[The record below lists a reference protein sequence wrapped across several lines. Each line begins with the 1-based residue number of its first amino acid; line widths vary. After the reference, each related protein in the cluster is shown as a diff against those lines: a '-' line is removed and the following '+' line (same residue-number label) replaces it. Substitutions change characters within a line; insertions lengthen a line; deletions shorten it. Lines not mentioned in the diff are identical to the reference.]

1 MNSDSVKQKVIYFIK
16 KYGITPK
23 EKWSQNFLVSYP
35 VITMAASYAK
45 GVVLEIG
52 PGLGVITA
60 ELAQRADK
68 VIAIEKDKTCVKI
81 LTTEYDFDNV
91 EIITA
96 DILEC
101 DLPEFDRVISN
112 IPFHLS
118 SPITFKLLSSAFD
131 TGILFYQ
138 KEFARRMV
146 VTPPS
151 SEASR
156 LSVMVHLTADC
167 HILTT
172 VPHHAFYPVPRTDSA
187 LMQITPHTHSP
198 VDPWLATVVKGL
210 FTHKNK
216 LVKNALY
223 ASADITHLSVP
234 LLENASIPYG
244 DTRVFNLTIPE
255 IKILAD
261 WLQSKDFLCD
271 NTNVIR

>member
-1 MNSDSVKQKVIYFIK
+1 MSINSVKQKITYFIK

-35 VITMAASYAK
+35 VITMAASYAT

-52 PGLGVITA
+52 PGLGVLTA

-68 VIAIEKDKTCVKI
+68 VIAVEKDKTCVEI

-101 DLPEFDRVISN
+101 HLPEFDRVISN

-118 SPITFKLLSSAFD
+118 SPITFKLLNYAFD

-138 KEFARRMV
+138 KEFAHRMV

-156 LSVMVHLTADC
+156 LSVMVHLTANC
-167 HILTT
+167 HIVTM
-172 VPHHAFYPVPRTDSA
+172 VPRHAFYPVPRTDSA
-187 LMQITPHTHSP
+187 LVQITPFTCSP
-198 VDPWLATVVKGL
+198 VDPWVATVIKGL

-223 ASADITHLSVP
+223 KSADITHVCVP
-234 LLENASIPYG
+234 HLKNASIPYG

-255 IKILAD
+255 IKTLAD

-271 NTNVIR
+271 NTKSI